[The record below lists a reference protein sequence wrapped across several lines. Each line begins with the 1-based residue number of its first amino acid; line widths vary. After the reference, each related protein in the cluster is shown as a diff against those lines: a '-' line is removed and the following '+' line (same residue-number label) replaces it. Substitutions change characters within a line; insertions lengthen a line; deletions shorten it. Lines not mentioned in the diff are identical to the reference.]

1 MRTKLCEQCYF
12 LDNYILDLDPTS
24 LFQHHYASK
33 LILRSLIF
41 KEKGH
46 KIEIEIRNKRGDL
59 IGRNK

>member
-33 LILRSLIF
+33 IDIAKFDFQR
-41 KEKGH
+41 KGH